1 MDKAQELLTNL
12 LESSKFD
19 LTPATIILVGL
30 VLVTAKL
37 GVWSI
42 QKILKR
48 SILSRRIPLE
58 SGRKEAVFQIIKYG
72 IYSVG
77 ILVILNLLVKDIS
90 LLVASSAA
98 LFVGIGLAMQHVFD
112 DVLSGIII
120 LVDGTIEVG
129 DVIEVHTLKITGKVK
144 EIRLRT
150 SLVETPDSTI
160 VIVPNSRITT
170 LNVINWDHNDQE
182 TRFRVQV
189 SVAYGSDVSRVR
201 KALMN
206 CALAHG
212 KVLKKPEP
220 KVFFIAFAESSLQF
234 QMLFWS
240 KNKFEIEEVKSDLRF
255 MVDAE
260 FRRLGITIPFPQR
273 DIHIISDRAN
283 QAKTESPI
291 ATDKRN

>member
-1 MDKAQELLTNL
+1 MDKAQELLANL

-19 LTPATIILVGL
+19 FTPATIILVVL
-30 VLVTAKL
+30 VLVTARI

-77 ILVILNLLVKDIS
+77 ILVILNLIVKDIS

-98 LFVGIGLAMQHVFD
+98 LFVGIGLALQHVFD

-160 VIVPNSRITT
+160 IIVPNSRVTT
-170 LNVINWDHNDQE
+170 LNVVNWDHNDRE
-182 TRFRVQV
+182 TRFRIQV

-212 KVLKKPEP
+212 KVMKKPEP
-220 KVFFIAFAESSLQF
+220 KVFFTAFGESSLQF

-240 KNKFEIEEVKSDLRF
+240 KNNFEIEEVKSDLRF

-260 FRRLGITIPFPQR
+260 FRRLEIVIPFPQR

-283 QAKTESPI
+283 KGVPEPPV

>member
-1 MDKAQELLTNL
+1 MDKAQELLANL

-19 LTPATIILVGL
+19 FTPATIILVVL
-30 VLVTAKL
+30 VLVTARI

-77 ILVILNLLVKDIS
+77 ILVILNLIVKDIS

-98 LFVGIGLAMQHVFD
+98 LFVGIGLALQHVFD

-160 VIVPNSRITT
+160 IIVPNSRITT
-170 LNVINWDHNDQE
+170 LNVVNWDHNDRE
-182 TRFRVQV
+182 TRFRIQV

-212 KVLKKPEP
+212 KVMKKPEP
-220 KVFFIAFAESSLQF
+220 KVFFTAFGESSLQF

-240 KNKFEIEEVKSDLRF
+240 KNNFEIEEVKSDLRF

-260 FRRLGITIPFPQR
+260 FRRLEIVIPFPQR

-283 QAKTESPI
+283 KGVPEPPV

>member
-1 MDKAQELLTNL
+1 MDKAQELLTHL

-19 LTPATIILVGL
+19 FTLATFLLVVL
-30 VLVTAKL
+30 VLVTAKI

-77 ILVILNLLVKDIS
+77 FLVILNLIVKDIS

-98 LFVGIGLAMQHVFD
+98 LFVGIGLALQHVFD

-160 VIVPNSRITT
+160 IIVPNSRITT
-170 LNVINWDHNDQE
+170 LNVVNWDHNDCE
-182 TRFRVQV
+182 TRFRIQV

-206 CALAHG
+206 CALTHG

-220 KVFFIAFAESSLQF
+220 KVFFTAFGESSLQF

-240 KNKFEIEEVKSDLRF
+240 NNKFAIEEVKSDLRF
-255 MVDAE
+255 MIDAE
-260 FRRLGITIPFPQR
+260 FRRLEIVIPFPQR
-273 DIHIISDRAN
+273 DIHIISDVVNKAVSD
-283 QAKTESPI
+283 SPL

>member
-1 MDKAQELLTNL
+1 MDQAQELLTNL

-19 LTPATIILVGL
+19 FTPATIILVVL
-30 VLVTAKL
+30 VLVTARI

-58 SGRKEAVFQIIKYG
+58 SGRKEALFQITKYS

-77 ILVILNLLVKDIS
+77 ILVILNLIVKDIS

-98 LFVGIGLAMQHVFD
+98 LFVGIGLALQHVFD

-170 LNVINWDHNDQE
+170 LNVVNWDHNDRE
-182 TRFRVQV
+182 TRFRIEV
-189 SVAYGSDVSRVR
+189 SAAYGSDVSRVR

-212 KVLKKPEP
+212 KVMKKPEP
-220 KVFFIAFAESSLQF
+220 KVFFAAFGESSLQF

-240 KNKFEIEEVKSDLRF
+240 KNNFEIEEVKSDLRF

-260 FRRLGITIPFPQR
+260 FRRLGIIIPFPQR
-273 DIHIISDRAN
+273 DIHIISDGAN
-283 QAKTESPI
+283 QGTSEPPV